1 MPRPATLYDAA
12 HARVPDVVRLRCGT
26 CGFGYTT
33 HDGADAYGT
42 ARTHEATDPA
52 HFVLIEHE
60 E

>member
-1 MPRPATLYDAA
+1 
-12 HARVPDVVRLRCGT
+12 VPDVFRPRCDT

-33 HDGADAYGT
+33 DDEADAYGT

-52 HFVLIEHE
+52 HIVLIECE